1 MGVTTNYQLHVGI
14 VRSLIIASEPANLS
28 SSHHST
34 DSVNRL
40 VLFWQTSFLW
50 RWFSTT
56 FGDYDKMIFGCCW
69 LFLTDS
75 KIWWIFQRVMGVPCQ
90 FIVFKIFINDKMAL
104 LTGKILMTCPTN
116 QLEIN
121 YIFQKTA
128 YLSKKGCTAK
138 LSSFSSSFN
147 VFFPNCILVWSK
159 GWRKG

>member
-1 MGVTTNYQLHVGI
+1 M
-14 VRSLIIASEPANLS
+14 
-28 SSHHST
+28 
-34 DSVNRL
+34 
-40 VLFWQTSFLW
+40 
-50 RWFSTT
+50 
-56 FGDYDKMIFGCCW
+56 
-69 LFLTDS
+69 
-75 KIWWIFQRVMGVPCQ
+75 PCQ

-147 VFFPNCILVWSK
+147 VFFQTAFWSGPRVGGK
-159 GWRKG
+159 GNDSFAVLSKLIKL